1 MHKKIRIHMNELN
14 LQNDE
19 FCKIATRIYKTGN
32 RIVVSTTSHQ
42 FTGTMVST
50 TSHQFTGTIGPY
62 ILLQSY
68 DFVVQEIQTW
78 QLVVLQFYGTSSF
91 VRFNGL
97 TTFEEIRKNLNTYA

>member
-1 MHKKIRIHMNELN
+1 MNELN

-32 RIVVSTTSHQ
+32 RIV
-42 FTGTMVST
+42 VST

>member
-1 MHKKIRIHMNELN
+1 MNELN

-19 FCKIATRIYKTGN
+19 FCKIATKIYKTGN
-32 RIVVSTTSHQ
+32 RIV
-42 FTGTMVST
+42 VST

-68 DFVVQEIQTW
+68 DSVVQEIQTW
-78 QLVVLQFYGTSSF
+78 ELVLIGQPAITTGGFRRFY
-91 VRFNGL
+91 GL